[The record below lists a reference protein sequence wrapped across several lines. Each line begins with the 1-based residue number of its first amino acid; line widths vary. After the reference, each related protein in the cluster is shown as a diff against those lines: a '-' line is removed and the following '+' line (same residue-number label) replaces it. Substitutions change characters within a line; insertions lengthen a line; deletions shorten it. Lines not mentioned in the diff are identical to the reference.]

1 MADDQVI
8 QQQEEPK
15 HKKRERSA
23 GGETQQPP
31 MTPMID
37 VTFQLLLFF
46 LLTMT
51 FRMDEG
57 LIPGALPEGGITSA
71 TPEEVLHEP
80 IKVFLQPYGT
90 NGAAVVY
97 SVEGSAEQFLNGR
110 QLYDALRGRLN
121 ALGNDTEIPVLITPD
136 GAVRWGHIV
145 DVFNQA
151 SRLMFENVSFSPAT

>member
-8 QQQEEPK
+8 QQESGR
-15 HKKRERSA
+15 HNRRERST

-57 LIPGALPEGGITSA
+57 LIPGALPDEGGPP
-71 TPEEVLHEP
+71 TPVEEDPREP
-80 IKVFLQPYGT
+80 IKIFLQPYGT
-90 NGAAVVY
+90 NGTGVMF
-97 SVEGSAEQFLNGR
+97 SVEGSAEQYINGQ
-110 QLYDALRGRLN
+110 QLYDALKARLN
-121 ALGNDTEIPVLITPD
+121 ALGGDTEVPVLITPN
-136 GAVRWGHIV
+136 GEVRWGHVV

-151 SRLMFENVSFSPAT
+151 SRLMFENVGFSPAT

>member
-1 MADDQVI
+1 MAENQPIDQV
-8 QQQEEPK
+8 EPK
-15 HKKRERSA
+15 YKQRQRSA

-57 LIPGALPEGGITSA
+57 LIPGALPEEGGSAPEDIT
-71 TPEEVLHEP
+71 PQEP
-80 IKVFLQPYGT
+80 IKIFLVPYGE
-90 NGAAVVY
+90 NDAGVIY
-97 SVEGSAEQFLNGR
+97 SVEGSAEQYLNGR

-121 ALGNDTEIPVLITPD
+121 AVGDDTEVPVLISPD
-136 GAVRWGHIV
+136 GRVRWGHVV

-151 SRLMFENVSFSPAT
+151 SRLRFENVGFAPATS